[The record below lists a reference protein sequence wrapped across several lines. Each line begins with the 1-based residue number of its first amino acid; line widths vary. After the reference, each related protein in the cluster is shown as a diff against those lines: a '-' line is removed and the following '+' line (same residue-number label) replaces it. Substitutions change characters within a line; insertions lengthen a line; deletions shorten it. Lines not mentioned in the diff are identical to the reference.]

1 VTVLVPDAS
10 VPLTDASGK
19 ISKDWYPVL
28 QLLVSQANTA
38 TADLE
43 DGDTGLGS
51 KATLEQEDAFYG
63 VILVPQDQAYK
74 LVVKLAYGL
83 TITETTTVCS
93 SGTCTAT
100 FAINATPLGG
110 TANSVSSS
118 EESQEHAS
126 ANEAEE
132 GDDLTVTISSNSS
145 CLNLSLNIK
154 FTYALA

>member
-19 ISKDWYPVL
+19 VSKDWYPVL

-74 LVVKLAYGL
+74 LVVKMTYGR

-100 FAINATPLGG
+100 FSINATPLGG

-118 EESQEHAS
+118 EESQAHETDNVA
-126 ANEAEE
+126 AA
-132 GDDLTVTISSNSS
+132 GDDLTLTISANSS
-145 CLNLSLNIK
+145 CLNLSINIK
-154 FTYALA
+154 YDYALA